1 MSSTEERVAA
11 LEGLVAAQQ
20 ERLRQME
27 DQQAIA
33 QLIASYGP
41 LVDAGE
47 ADRVAALWTEDG
59 SYDVED
65 WHMAD
70 RAAVA
75 AMVRSDAHQGL
86 ISRGSA
92 HFLGPAHV
100 SVDGDTA
107 VAVCE
112 SVLVVQQERHP
123 VVARIAANLFELAR
137 TPEGWRITRRTTRGL
152 RGTRE
157 AHDLLAGRVPT
168 D

>member
-1 MSSTEERVAA
+1 MSRTE
-11 LEGLVAAQQ
+11 
-20 ERLRQME
+20 
-27 DQQAIA
+27 
-33 QLIASYGP
+33 
-41 LVDAGE
+41 
-47 ADRVAALWTEDG
+47 DRVAALWTEDG
-59 SYDVED
+59 SYDVEG

-107 VAVCE
+107 VA
-112 SVLVVQQERHP
+112 
-123 VVARIAANLFELAR
+123 ANLFELAR
-137 TPEGWRITRRTTRGL
+137 TPGGWRITRRTTRGL